1 MTIPNIT
8 TDQSALLA
16 LKSSLILNPNSILV
30 TNWTT
35 RTSVCNWIGVVCGR
49 RHKRVVALNIPS
61 MGLVGTLPP
70 SLGNLSFLVRIN
82 MFNNSFYGH
91 LPEDL
96 AKLRRLKYISV
107 RLNNL
112 GGQMPSWLGSLRNLQ
127 FLLLGNNNFTGKIP
141 LEIGNLRDLRK
152 LDTQFNQLTGTIP
165 PHIFNISSLEL
176 IALSMNGLSGNLP
189 ADMCYDVPQ
198 LKFLYLSGNKLSGE
212 VPPSLH
218 RCSELEMLSLAI
230 NNFAGP
236 ITSGF
241 GNLTKL
247 EQLYLAKNHI
257 EGSLPSGI
265 GNCTNLKLMYLTF
278 NNFAGSIPQVIGK
291 LHNLEELE
299 ISGNSLS
306 DSIPSSI
313 FNMSTLQILSL
324 ADNNLSGYLPSNIG
338 DWLPNLRE
346 LKLGGNSLTGVIP
359 NSLSN
364 ASRLTQLDLI
374 LNSFTGYIPNTL
386 GKLKLLQFLGLG
398 MNNLTSKSSVLES
411 SLMNCKQLRKLWIG
425 GNPLNVIL
433 PDTIGNLSYLESLS
447 MENCEF
453 MGNIPRAIG
462 NLSNL
467 IAVDLQDN
475 DLDGVIPPTI
485 GQLEKLQILALGS
498 NKLQGSI
505 PNDLCH
511 LRNLAYLFLSGNKLS
526 GSLPA
531 CIGNVTRLRTLHVGS
546 NELTSGIPSTL
557 WKLNDLLDL
566 YLSSNS
572 LSGEISLEIGN
583 LKVVNQIDISRNQL
597 SGDIPSSI
605 GSLQNLVNLSLAHNR
620 FQGLIPPSFASLRS
634 LEFLDLS
641 QNNLSGAIPKT
652 LQQLSYLKY
661 LNLSFNKLEG
671 EIPETG
677 PFANFTAQS
686 FIGNKALC
694 GVPRF
699 QVQPCTSAHHRSKK
713 SIVLVAYILPISAAI
728 LLTLVSIIALT
739 RCHKGKTRIP
749 NQENLFPW
757 MASERFSHQQLLRA
771 TSGFAEC
778 NLIGKGSFSSVYKG
792 TLSDGRTVAIKVFD
806 LEMEGSLKSFDV
818 ECEVMRNVR
827 HRNLIK
833 VIGSCSNLDFK
844 ALVMDYMPSG
854 SLEKWLHNPGYCLDI
869 LQRMNIMIDVAS
881 ALGYLHHGY
890 STPVVHCDVKP
901 SNVLLDEDMVAHLS
915 DYGIA
920 KLFNKDESTVQTKTM
935 GTIGY
940 IPPEYG
946 SKGIV
951 STKGDV
957 YSYGIML
964 LEAFSRKK
972 PTDEM
977 FVEEMSLKQ
986 WVNNSLHQAS
996 VEVID
1001 ADILTNNDEHFVIKE
1016 QCIKF
1021 IMELALSCCAD
1032 SPEERV
1038 DLENI
1043 IVTLEKIK
1051 FEFLSKIHGV

>member
-1 MTIPNIT
+1 M
-8 TDQSALLA
+8 Q
-16 LKSSLILNPNSILV
+16 
-30 TNWTT
+30 
-35 RTSVCNWIGVVCGR
+35 
-49 RHKRVVALNIPS
+49 H
-61 MGLVGTLPP
+61 
-70 SLGNLSFLVRIN
+70 
-82 MFNNSFYGH
+82 
-91 LPEDL
+91 
-96 AKLRRLKYISV
+96 
-107 RLNNL
+107 
-112 GGQMPSWLGSLRNLQ
+112 
-127 FLLLGNNNFTGKIP
+127 
-141 LEIGNLRDLRK
+141 
-152 LDTQFNQLTGTIP
+152 NQLTGTIP
-165 PHIFNISSLEL
+165 SHIFNISSLEI
-176 IALSMNGLSGNLP
+176 IAFTSSGLSGDLP
-189 ADMCYDVPQ
+189 VDMCYGVPQ
-198 LKFLYLSGNKLSGE
+198 LKFLYLSLNKLSGE
-212 VPPSLH
+212 IPPSLH
-218 RCSELEMLSLAI
+218 RCSELERLSLSY
-230 NNFAGP
+230 NNFTGP

-247 EQLYLAKNHI
+247 EHLYLGENHI
-257 EGSLPSGI
+257 QGSLPSDI
-265 GNCTNLKLMYLTF
+265 GNCTNLRDMNLGY
-278 NNFAGSIPQVIGK
+278 NNIAGSIPQEIGK
-291 LHNLEELE
+291 LHNLEGLD
-299 ISGNSLS
+299 ISVNNLS
-306 DSIPSSI
+306 GPIPSSI
-313 FNMSTLQILSL
+313 FNMSTLQSL
-324 ADNNLSGYLPSNIG
+324 ALTINNLSGYLPSNTG

-346 LKLGGNSLTGVIP
+346 LYLDGNSLTGVIP

-364 ASRLTQLDLI
+364 ASKLNFLALSV
-374 LNSFTGYIPNTL
+374 NSFTGYIPNTL
-386 GKLKLLQFLGLG
+386 DKLELLQGLSFG
-398 MNNLTSKSSVLES
+398 HNNLASKSSVLEP
-411 SLMNCKQLRKLWIG
+411 SLMNCKHLRTLWIED
-425 GNPLNVIL
+425 NPLNAIL
-433 PDTIGNLSYLESLS
+433 PETIGNLSYLESLG
-447 MENCEF
+447 MNNCEF
-453 MGNIPRAIG
+453 MSNMPRAIG

-467 IAVDLQDN
+467 ITIDLQDN
-475 DLDGVIPPTI
+475 DLDGTIPPTI
-485 GQLEKLQILALGS
+485 GQLEKLQRLNLGS

-511 LRNLAYLFLSGNKLS
+511 LRNLAYLFLSDNKLS

-531 CIGNVTRLRTLHVGS
+531 CLGNVTRLRTLHISS
-546 NELTSGIPSTL
+546 NGLTSGIPSAL
-557 WKLNDLLDL
+557 WKLKDLLNL

-572 LSGEISLEIGN
+572 LSGEVSLEIGN
-583 LKVVNQIDISRNQL
+583 LKVVNEIDISRNQL

-605 GSLQNLVNLSLAHNR
+605 GSLQNLLNLSLAHNQ
-620 FQGLIPPSFASLRS
+620 FQGIIPPSFASLRS
-634 LEFLDLS
+634 LEYLDLS
-641 QNNLSGAIPKT
+641 ENNLSGSIPKT
-652 LQQLSYLKY
+652 LEQVSYLKH

-671 EIPETG
+671 EIPERG

-686 FIGNKALC
+686 FIGNKGLC
-694 GVPRF
+694 GAPRF

-713 SIVLVAYILPISAAI
+713 ALVLVAYILPISAAI

-739 RCHKGKTRIP
+739 RCQKGKTRIP

-757 MASERFSHQQLLRA
+757 MTPERFSHQELLRA
-771 TSGFAEC
+771 TNGFAEC
-778 NLIGKGSFSSVYKG
+778 SLIGKGSFSSVYKG
-792 TLSDGRTVAIKVFD
+792 TLSDGRMVAIKVFD

-844 ALVMDYMPSG
+844 ALVMDYMHSG
-854 SLEKWLHNPGYCLDI
+854 SLDKWLHNPGYCLDI

-920 KLFNKDESTVQTKTM
+920 KLFSKDESTVQTKTM

-986 WVNNSLHQAS
+986 WVNNSLRQAS
-996 VEVID
+996 IEVID
-1001 ADILTNNDEHFVIKE
+1001 ADILTNNDEHFVVKE

-1043 IVTLEKIK
+1043 IATLEKIK
-1051 FEFLSKIHGV
+1051 FEFLTKFRGA

>member
-1 MTIPNIT
+1 MKIGTLFLFLATKLLMRYLVACLSMTIPNIT

-16 LKSSLILNPNSILV
+16 LKSSLILDPNSILV
-30 TNWTT
+30 KNWTT
-35 RTSVCNWIGVVCGR
+35 RTSVCNWIGVVCGH
-49 RHKRVVALNIPS
+49 RHKRVIALNIPS

-70 SLGNLSFLVRIN
+70 NLGNLSFLVQLN
-82 MFNNSFYGH
+82 MYNNSFYGH
-91 LPEDL
+91 LPKDL
-96 AKLRRLKYISV
+96 AKLRRLKFFNV

-112 GGQMPSWLGSLRNLQ
+112 GGQMPLWFGWLRNLQ
-127 FLLLGNNNFTGKIP
+127 FLLLGNNSFTGKIP
-141 LEIGNLRDLRK
+141 LEIGNLRDLRR
-152 LDTQFNQLTGTIP
+152 LDMNFNQLTGTIP

-176 IALSMNGLSGNLP
+176 IALSGTGLSGNLP
-189 ADMCYDVPQ
+189 ADMCYGVPQ
-198 LKFLYLSGNKLSGE
+198 LKFLNLSWNKLSGE

-218 RCSELEMLSLAI
+218 RCSELEILLLSD
-230 NNFAGP
+230 NNFTGS

-247 EQLYLAKNHI
+247 ECLYLGKNYI
-257 EGSLPSGI
+257 QGSLPSGI
-265 GNCTNLKLMYLTF
+265 GNCTNLKQIYLTY
-278 NNFAGSIPQVIGK
+278 NNFAGSIPQEIGK
-291 LHNLEELE
+291 LHNLEELD

-306 DSIPSSI
+306 DPIPSSI
-313 FNMSTLQILSL
+313 FNMSTLQSLSL
-324 ADNNLSGYLPSNIG
+324 AANNLSGYLPSNIG
-338 DWLPNLRE
+338 DWLPNLSGLYLDE
-346 LKLGGNSLTGVIP
+346 NSLTGVIP

-364 ASRLTQLDLI
+364 ASKLDSLA
-374 LNSFTGYIPNTL
+374 LAFNSFTGYMPNTL
-386 GKLKLLQFLGLG
+386 DKLELLQLLSFGE
-398 MNNLTSKSSVLES
+398 NNLTSKSSVLEP
-411 SLMNCKQLRKLWIG
+411 SLMNCKHLRTLWIG

-433 PDTIGNLSYLESLS
+433 PDTIGNLSYLESLAAD
-447 MENCEF
+447 NCEF

-467 IAVDLQDN
+467 IAIDLQNN
-475 DLDGVIPPTI
+475 DLYG
-485 GQLEKLQILALGS
+485 
-498 NKLQGSI
+498 
-505 PNDLCH
+505 
-511 LRNLAYLFLSGNKLS
+511 
-526 GSLPA
+526 
-531 CIGNVTRLRTLHVGS
+531 
-546 NELTSGIPSTL
+546 
-557 WKLNDLLDL
+557 
-566 YLSSNS
+566 
-572 LSGEISLEIGN
+572 
-583 LKVVNQIDISRNQL
+583 VVNRIDISRNQL
-597 SGDIPSSI
+597 SGEIPSSI
-605 GSLQNLVNLSLAHNR
+605 GSLQNLINLSLAHNR

-641 QNNLSGAIPKT
+641 QNNLSGAIPET
-652 LQQLSYLKY
+652 LQRLSYLKY

-728 LLTLVSIIALT
+728 LLTLVSVIALT

-792 TLSDGRTVAIKVFD
+792 ALSDGRMVAIKVFD

-920 KLFNKDESTVQTKTM
+920 KLFSNEESTVQTETI

-946 SKGIV
+946 SEGIV

-957 YSYGIML
+957 YSYGVML
-964 LEAFSRKK
+964 LETFSRKK
-972 PTDEM
+972 PIDEM

-986 WVNNSLHQAS
+986 WVNNSLHQES
-996 VEVID
+996 IKVID
-1001 ADILTNNDEHFVIKE
+1001 ANILTNNDEHFVVKG
-1016 QCIKF
+1016 QCIKS

-1038 DLENI
+1038 NLENVI
-1043 IVTLEKIK
+1043 ATLEKIK
-1051 FEFLSKIHGV
+1051 FEFLSKIHGAEKEAN